1 MDVRDGLW
9 RRLSTEELMLLK
21 CGVGEDSWESLGL
34 QPVHPEIQ
42 PVHPKGD
49 HSWVFIGRTDVEA
62 ETPILWPP
70 DMKSWLI
77 WRDSD
82 AGTDS
87 GQEEKRM
94 TEDEMVGWHHLL
106 HGHRCGWTLGIGDGQ
121 GGLAC
126 CGSWSHKELDM
137 TELLNWTELNLWPG
151 CNSGVLW
158 RTSSFWSSMEGT
170 VKGQISWKINSSSY
184 ICWVVRSLSWQLQR
198 QTGRYESQLLRV
210 EIHE

>member
-1 MDVRDGLW
+1 
-9 RRLSTEELMLLK
+9 MLLN
-21 CGVGEDSWESLGL
+21 CGVGEDSRESLDCKE
-34 QPVHPEIQ
+34 VQ

-49 HSWVFIGRTDVEA
+49 QSWLFIGRTDVEA

-77 WRDSD
+77 WRDPD
-82 AGTDS
+82 AGKDS

-126 CGSWSHKELDM
+126 CGSWSLSHKELDM